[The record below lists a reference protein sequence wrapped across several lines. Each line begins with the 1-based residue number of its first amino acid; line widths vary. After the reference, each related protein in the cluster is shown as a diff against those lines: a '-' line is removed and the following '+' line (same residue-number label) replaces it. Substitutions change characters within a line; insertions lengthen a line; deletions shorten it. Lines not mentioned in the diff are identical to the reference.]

1 MPQRKEISRG
11 GSTMTFKDEPNPQ
24 RSAVDMFERSALI
37 AEEVP
42 AEKGSGLNAIVVTN
56 ALTRRFGDLIA
67 VDSLTIS
74 VQAGEVFG
82 LLGPNGAG
90 KTTVIK
96 MLTTLLPATSGS
108 ASIGNFEL
116 AHHASD
122 IRRMIGYVPQML
134 SADGALTGFENLE
147 VFAKLYDIPRSE
159 RSPRIH
165 DALAFMDLAGVS
177 NKLVRTYSGGMIR
190 RLEIA
195 ESMLHHPQV
204 LFLDEPTVGL
214 DPTARHAVWEHIQ
227 QLRAEFGTT
236 IFLTTHYMDEADS
249 LCDRVAFMHNGKV
262 TAIGT
267 PSDLKASIGGNEV
280 TLDDVFAHYTGGT
293 LIEGDTYRDT
303 ARTRRTTQR
312 LG

>member
-1 MPQRKEISRG
+1 MVTQSKEPQAGSKNEEVVGDDLDRD
-11 GSTMTFKDEPNPQ
+11 GSTHEETKGRE
-24 RSAVDMFERSALI
+24 RISAES
-37 AEEVP
+37 
-42 AEKGSGLNAIVVTN
+42 VVATKS
-56 ALTRRFGDLIA
+56 LTRRFGDLIA
-67 VDSLTIS
+67 VNSLTIS

-108 ASIGNFEL
+108 ASIGGFEIS
-116 AHHASD
+116 HQPAS
-122 IRRMIGYVPQML
+122 IRRIIGYVPQLL

-147 VFAKLYDIPRSE
+147 LFAKLYDIPARE
-159 RSPRIH
+159 RAKRIS
-165 DALAFMDLAGVS
+165 DALAFMDLAGFAG
-177 NKLVRTYSGGMIR
+177 KLVRTYSGGMIR

-195 ESMLHHPQV
+195 QSMLHHPKV

-227 QLRAEFGTT
+227 QLRADYGTT
-236 IFLTTHYMDEADS
+236 IFLTTHYMEEADR
-249 LCDRVAFMHNGKV
+249 LCDRVAFMHLGKV

-267 PSDLKASIGGNEV
+267 PLELKASLGGDDV
-280 TLDDVFAHYTGGT
+280 TLDDVFAHYTGGSLT
-293 LIEGDTYRDT
+293 EGDSYRET
-303 ARTRRTTQR
+303 ARTRRTTRR